1 MMRTDFHLD
10 LPGTEAQPG
19 RNKPIGM
26 RLVELGHLKADDIAA
41 IEQAQQS
48 SQLRFGETAMK
59 LGLVTRSDVED
70 ALARQF
76 NFPSTP
82 QWAEGSE
89 VVISTASME
98 PVAEA
103 IRTLRAQLALQW
115 MRHRQTQFV
124 SIVSA
129 TRGEGRSFIAAN
141 LAVAF
146 AQLQE
151 RTLLIDMDL
160 RNGRQHQIFRI
171 ANEHGL
177 STLASGR
184 STGQE
189 FQAIE
194 GFDTLNVLTAGPRPP
209 HPQELLAAR
218 TMAPVLEHARAHY
231 DIVIIDTPAWST
243 GADAQIISAQARQAL
258 LISAPGRSTRD
269 DTGLLVG
276 ALRQVGVSILGAAV
290 NRR

>member
-1 MMRTDFHLD
+1 MMRTDLHLHTPD
-10 LPGTEAQPG
+10 AEAQTN

-26 RLVELGHLKADDIAA
+26 RLVELGRLNADDIPA
-41 IEQAQQS
+41 IEQAQRS

-59 LGLVTRSDVED
+59 LGLVSRSDVEE

-76 NFPSTP
+76 NFPSAP
-82 QWAEGSE
+82 RWAEGSE
-89 VVISTASME
+89 VVISTSSME

-129 TRGEGRSFIAAN
+129 ARGEGRSFIAAN

-160 RNGRQHQIFRI
+160 RNGRQHQIFRV

-189 FQAIE
+189 FQPIE
-194 GFDTLNVLTAGPRPP
+194 GYDSLNVLTAGPRPP

-218 TMAPVLEHARAHY
+218 TMSPVLEHARAHY

-258 LISAPGRSTRD
+258 LISAPGRATRD
-269 DTGLLVG
+269 DTGLLVA
-276 ALRQVGVSILGAAV
+276 ALRQVGVSIVGAAV